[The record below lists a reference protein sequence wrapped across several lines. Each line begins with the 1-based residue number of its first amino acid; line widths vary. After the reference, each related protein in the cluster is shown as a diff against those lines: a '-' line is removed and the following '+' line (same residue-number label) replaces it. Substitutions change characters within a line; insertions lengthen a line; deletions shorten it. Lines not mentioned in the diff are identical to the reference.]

1 MNLLNV
7 EISTNSL
14 LLKPISLEYNEDI
27 FSEFTAEITRYMIP
41 RSPQDISETEL
52 FINQSIIEVGNGG
65 ALIFVILKKSSQ

>member
-1 MNLLNV
+1 MAD
-7 EISTNSL
+7 
-14 LLKPISLEYNEDI
+14 KEDI
-27 FSEFTAEITRYMIP
+27 FSEVTAEITRYMIP